1 MKKHWFSDTA
11 RLLLRI
17 AAAIL
22 FLLPL
27 LWMVTAALHPLGV
40 PLPRRLTLIPDGLTL
55 ENFSRVLELVPLAR
69 YSLNSLI
76 VAAIAVPL
84 TIVTASW
91 AGFAIAQLPKAAQ
104 RRWVLGSLAL
114 LMVPGIA
121 LWLPRFLLY
130 VQIGIIN
137 TPLTLIAPAVMGT
150 SPFFILMY
158 YRAFRRLPT
167 VIYDAAQLDGAG
179 VLGTWG
185 RVALPLANSTTL
197 AVGLLAFLTYWG
209 DFISPTLY
217 IRTDEWKTAPVALSL
232 LEQLSRAEWAVL
244 MAGAVLVTMVP
255 IVLFVG
261 VQFALRRTAI

>member
-1 MKKHWFSDTA
+1 M
-11 RLLLRI
+11 RI
-17 AAAIL
+17 VAAIL

-40 PLPRRLTLIPDGLTL
+40 PLPRRLTIIPDGLTL
-55 ENFSRVLELVPLAR
+55 ENFTKVFDLVPMAR
-69 YSLNSLI
+69 YSVNSLI

-91 AGFAIAQLPKAAQ
+91 AGFAIAQLPKASQ
-104 RRWVLGSLAL
+104 RRWVWGSLAL

-130 VQIGIIN
+130 AQAGIIN
-137 TPLTLIAPAVMGT
+137 TPLTLIAPAIMGT

-167 VIYDAAQLDGAG
+167 AIYDAAQLDGAG
-179 VLGTWG
+179 VLGIWG
-185 RVALPLANSTTL
+185 RITLPLVHSTTL
-197 AVGLLAFLTYWG
+197 AVGLLAFLVYWG
-209 DFISPTLY
+209 DFISPILY
-217 IRTDEWKTAPVALSL
+217 IRTDQWKTVPVALSL

-244 MAGAVLVTMVP
+244 MAGAVFVTMVP
-255 IVLFVG
+255 IILFVG
-261 VQFALRRTAI
+261 VQFALRRTVI